1 MTLCKKFKTHKLPLS
16 PVFQGFAGVFF
27 SLTVKDGIVIL
38 LPGKVHR
45 FFIEFR

>member
-27 SLTVKDGIVIL
+27 SLTVKNGIFANKKRRTNIVL
-38 LPGKVHR
+38 NL
-45 FFIEFR
+45 